1 MAPWTPLTRAYAT
14 MTRRR
19 DLPSGLTT
27 GATATRSAAGH
38 APSATRDDGVKPMSP
53 MPSLDRKP
61 MKARK
66 RPIPAALE
74 LEPHRKRDFR
84 SRGRRQPEREIC
96 KHAHDDTADERGCC
110 RGDGEITLRLV
121 QAVGVS
127 FVEASSASNQA
138 FPEPLKDNSR
148 AWDEYGIGYGQE
160 FSRKCSCVQ
169 SGMYLPVPGSFLK
182 GFLMKFSEPLAG
194 VKENED
200 ASITAQMGG
209 QFVSRPVIWNVEQEQ
224 LIAEELALFPRKR
237 CGNRTILLSAT
248 RILYLA

>member
-1 MAPWTPLTRAYAT
+1 MGMRRETPVVALV
-14 MTRRR
+14 
-19 DLPSGLTT
+19 TT

-74 LEPHRKRDFR
+74 LELHRCR
-84 SRGRRQPEREIC
+84 
-96 KHAHDDTADERGCC
+96 
-110 RGDGEITLRLV
+110 RGDDEITLRLV
-121 QAVGVS
+121 QS
-127 FVEASSASNQA
+127 EYPLLESSPGNNSRASNQA
-138 FPEPLKDNSR
+138 LSEPLKNNSR
-148 AWDEYGIGYGQE
+148 AWTSTASVTAKN
-160 FSRKCSCVQ
+160 FS
-169 SGMYLPVPGSFLK
+169 VPGSFLK
-182 GFLMKFSEPLAG
+182 GFLMEFCEQLAG

-200 ASITAQMGG
+200 ASTTAQMGG

-237 CGNRTILLSAT
+237 CGNRTLLLSAT